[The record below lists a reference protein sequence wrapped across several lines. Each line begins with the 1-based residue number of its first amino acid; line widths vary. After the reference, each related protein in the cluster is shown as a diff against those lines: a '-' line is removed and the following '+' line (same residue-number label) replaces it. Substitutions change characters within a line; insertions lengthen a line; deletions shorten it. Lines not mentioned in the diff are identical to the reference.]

1 MAVPGYSE
9 SESES
14 TGIRKSCNSWNYLG
28 CDSISSTTAPINRA
42 YTIFLIRNRQL
53 TSPHHARFP
62 RCYYAL
68 VYKLEDYVTAND
80 FEQYFNS
87 NTKVV
92 TSVVYI

>member
-42 YTIFLIRNRQL
+42 YTIFL
-53 TSPHHARFP
+53 
-62 RCYYAL
+62 
-68 VYKLEDYVTAND
+68 LEID
-80 FEQYFNS
+80 S
-87 NTKVV
+87 
-92 TSVVYI
+92 